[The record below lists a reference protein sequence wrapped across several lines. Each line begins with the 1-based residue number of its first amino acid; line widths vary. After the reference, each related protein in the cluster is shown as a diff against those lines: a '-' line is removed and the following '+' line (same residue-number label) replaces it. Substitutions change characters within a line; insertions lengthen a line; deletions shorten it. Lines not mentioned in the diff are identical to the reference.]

1 MSMDSTSLSSAT
13 MPEIDSIEA
22 LLDFIDSHPT
32 SRENGIDF
40 DAVDIEEIL
49 FDPMEWLVQT
59 DPNEKMRAPK
69 LYEFLVLLLNKPSY
83 SAYASWIDKEEGIF
97 EIHNPTQVVKL
108 WEKVKSRKTKQ
119 KMNFDTFSRGI
130 RMYYAKGDMIP
141 TYTRYTYR
149 FAPTK

>member
-1 MSMDSTSLSSAT
+1 MDSTLSPTTTPETDSA
-13 MPEIDSIEA
+13 EA

-32 SRENGIDF
+32 NPENRIDF
-40 DAVDIEEIL
+40 SAIDIEELL
-49 FDPMEWLVQT
+49 FDPTEWLVHT

-69 LYEFLVLLLNKPSY
+69 LYEFLVLLLNNQSY
-83 SAYASWIDKEEGIF
+83 SAYASWVDKEEGIF

-130 RMYYAKGDMIP
+130 RMYYARGDMIP

-149 FAPTK
+149 FASMK